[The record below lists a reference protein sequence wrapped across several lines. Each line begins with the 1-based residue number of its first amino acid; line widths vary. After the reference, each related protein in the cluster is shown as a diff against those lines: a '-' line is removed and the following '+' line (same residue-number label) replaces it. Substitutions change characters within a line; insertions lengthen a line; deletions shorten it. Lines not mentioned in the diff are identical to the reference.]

1 VGRAKIAIMS
11 KRDMQHLAPLAWHG
25 RDWKK
30 SSLSQAQVA
39 EELKRAKNDRTPR
52 AIRNTPS
59 HRQRLAEQAARDQ
72 ESEDEVACDVSDDEV
87 QEVAATPQKNPHEQA
102 IREAEKKYQEAVG
115 ESKAQCAKKLNA
127 RAQIAE
133 LRKRISALEQAA
145 KQHEREETV
154 KLAEAD
160 KHAVNKEHLETLGEY
175 FK

>member
-1 VGRAKIAIMS
+1 M
-11 KRDMQHLAPLAWHG
+11 
-25 RDWKK
+25 
-30 SSLSQAQVA
+30 
-39 EELKRAKNDRTPR
+39 
-52 AIRNTPS
+52 
-59 HRQRLAEQAARDQ
+59 AEQAARDQ

-154 KLAEAD
+154 KLVEAD
-160 KHAVNKEHLETLGEY
+160 KHSVNKEHLETLGEY